1 MSDEELF
8 SEDSYEF
15 EFEEEDND
23 NDGGEENS
31 AIDEDGEEQGIENRY
46 YMAKSYKDD
55 EVGKA
60 IDEFKKIID
69 SFVDD
74 NDTCEW
80 VFKSYKQ
87 LVKLYLAEGELDEVL
102 TTMSQMLP
110 LLSQLNKSYVEES
123 LSRMIVRFANIPRLE
138 FINNVYELLLNQT
151 YFHNDKLW
159 LKVNSNLLA
168 LYLDTGELAK
178 IPALLNVIHEKFP
191 AIPESIQK
199 LFTLE
204 IIAGEIEYL
213 FKLEELDMPKLT
225 NLYKQS
231 SKFTTAVTHPKI
243 LGVIKECGARVQF
256 YRQNYEKARAEFYE
270 SFKNYDE
277 AGVVAKNKI
286 LKYLALCSLLCNND
300 LDPFQSQ
307 ETQSYSQFAEFDN
320 LKRLIKAYKDMSVI
334 EFNTVLCKDD
344 EFFND
349 EIFKQAAKQILENLR
364 IRVLLKSIGESDI
377 SFVELY
383 HLLQIDG
390 DEFNQLLVKLMGTGR
405 LINAKIDFE
414 NEVIVH
420 ESATSLLLP
429 TTAKQI
435 YYNVKLLDTLTTTRD
450 DSMVIDEPQLL
461 FSGPQPPQNLDLL
474 SKMFFLIDRP
484 KKPQDW
490 FKSIESWYM
499 YVMSFLPQLRRLEIS
514 QQEQVL
520 DEIERNRQQSQ
531 SQGNNKNSSNNA
543 VANELANFNT
553 GLLNSTMQDAYDDGD
568 EETET
573 VDVRKVN
580 LLQSWV
586 NALKN

>member
-15 EFEEEDND
+15 EFEEEEND
-23 NDGGEENS
+23 NDGTGDENN
-31 AIDEDGEEQGIENRY
+31 AINEDGEDEGIENRY
-46 YMAKSYKDD
+46 YMAKSLKDD
-55 EVGKA
+55 ETDKA
-60 IDEFKKIID
+60 VVEFKKIID
-69 SFVDD
+69 SSVDD
-74 NDTCEW
+74 DDANEW
-80 VFKSYKQ
+80 IFKGYKQ
-87 LVKLYLAEGELDEVL
+87 LIKLYLAEGRLDEVL
-102 TTMSQMLP
+102 TTMKQILP

-123 LSRMIVRFANIPRLE
+123 LSRMIVRFGNLSQLD
-138 FINNVYELLLNQT
+138 FINNVYQLLLNQD

-159 LKVNSNLLA
+159 LKVNSNMLA
-168 LYLDTGELAK
+168 LYLETGELDK
-178 IPALLNVIHEKFP
+178 IPQLLSIIHEKFP
-191 AIPESIQK
+191 TIPESIQK

-213 FKLEELDMPKLT
+213 FKMKELDIPKLT

-256 YRQNYEKARAEFYE
+256 FRENYEKALAEFYE

-277 AGVVAKNKI
+277 AGAIAKNKI

-307 ETQSYSQFAEFDN
+307 ETQTYAQFAEFDN
-320 LKRLIKAYKDMSVI
+320 LKKLIKAYKGMSVI
-334 EFNTVLCKDD
+334 EFTQALQKDD
-344 EFFND
+344 VFFND
-349 EIFKQAAKQILENLR
+349 EVFKQASKQILENLR
-364 IRVLLKSIGESDI
+364 IRVLMKSIGASQI
-377 SFVELY
+377 SFRELY
-383 HLLQIDG
+383 SLLQIEG
-390 DEFNQLLVKLMGTGR
+390 NEFSQLLVKLMGTGR
-405 LINAKIDFE
+405 LINAKVDFE

-420 ESATSLLLP
+420 ESATSLLVP

-435 YYNVKLLDTLTTTRD
+435 YYNVKLLDTLTTTQD
-450 DSMVIDEPQLL
+450 DSMVIEETSLL
-461 FSGPQPPQNLDLL
+461 FSGLQPPQNLNLL
-474 SKMFFLIDRP
+474 LKMFFLIDRP

-499 YVMSFLPQLRRLEIS
+499 YVMSFQPQTCHLEIS

-520 DEIERNRQQSQ
+520 DEIKRNKQSQ
-531 SQGNNKNSSNNA
+531 SNNTA

-553 GLLNSTMQDAYDDGD
+553 GLLNSTMQDAYED
-568 EETET
+568 EEIDT
-573 VDVRKVN
+573 VEVKKVN

>member
-1 MSDEELF
+1 
-8 SEDSYEF
+8 
-15 EFEEEDND
+15 
-23 NDGGEENS
+23 
-31 AIDEDGEEQGIENRY
+31 
-46 YMAKSYKDD
+46 MAKSLKDD
-55 EVGKA
+55 ETDKA
-60 IDEFKKIID
+60 VVEFKKIID
-69 SFVDD
+69 SSADD
-74 NDTCEW
+74 DDANEW
-80 VFKSYKQ
+80 IFKGYKQ
-87 LVKLYLAEGELDEVL
+87 LIKLYLAEGRLDEVL
-102 TTMSQMLP
+102 TTMKQILP

-123 LSRMIVRFANIPRLE
+123 LSRMIVRFGNLLQLD
-138 FINNVYELLLNQT
+138 FINNVYQLLLNQD

-159 LKVNSNLLA
+159 LKVNSNMLA
-168 LYLDTGELAK
+168 LYLETGELDK
-178 IPALLNVIHEKFP
+178 IPQLLSIIHEKFP
-191 AIPESIQK
+191 TIPESIQK

-213 FKLEELDMPKLT
+213 FKMKELDIPKLT

-256 YRQNYEKARAEFYE
+256 FRENYEKARAEFYE

-277 AGVVAKNKI
+277 AGAIAKNKI

-307 ETQSYSQFAEFDN
+307 ETQTYAQFTEFDN
-320 LKRLIKAYKDMSVI
+320 LKKLIKAYKGMSVI
-334 EFNTVLCKDD
+334 EFTQALQEDD

-349 EIFKQAAKQILENLR
+349 EIFKQASKQILENLR
-364 IRVLLKSIGESDI
+364 IRVLMKSIGASEV
-377 SFVELY
+377 SFRELY
-383 HLLQIDG
+383 LLLQIEG
-390 DEFNQLLVKLMGTGR
+390 DEFSQLLVKLMGTGR
-405 LINAKIDFE
+405 LINAKVDFE

-420 ESATSLLLP
+420 ESATSLLVP

-435 YYNVKLLDTLTTTRD
+435 YYNVKLLDTLTTTQD
-450 DSMVIDEPQLL
+450 DSMVIEETSLL
-461 FSGPQPPQNLDLL
+461 FSGPQPPQNLNLL

-499 YVMSFLPQLRRLEIS
+499 YVMSFLPQTCHLEIS

-520 DEIERNRQQSQ
+520 DEIKRNKQSQ
-531 SQGNNKNSSNNA
+531 SNNTA

-553 GLLNSTMQDAYDDGD
+553 GLLNSTMQDAYED
-568 EETET
+568 EEIDT
-573 VDVRKVN
+573 VEVKKVN
-580 LLQSWV
+580 LLHSWV